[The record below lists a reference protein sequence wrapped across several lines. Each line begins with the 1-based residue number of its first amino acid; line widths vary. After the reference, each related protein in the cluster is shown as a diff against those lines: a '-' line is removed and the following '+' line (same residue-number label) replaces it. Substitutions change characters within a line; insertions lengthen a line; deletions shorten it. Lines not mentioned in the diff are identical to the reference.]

1 MIEIE
6 VFDEM
11 FDYLREKYL
20 SDCCFQDHLNHHL
33 FLCHQIYQNDVLKK
47 KTKLN
52 FFLKRYITNN
62 IKLTFVE
69 FMKKI
74 IRKIFFI
81 LYTRLTDNFLCFK
94 I

>member
-11 FDYLREKYL
+11 FDYMRGKYL
-20 SDCCFQDHLNHHL
+20 SDCYFQNHLNHHL
-33 FLCHQIYQNDVLKK
+33 FLYQIYQNDVLKRK
-47 KTKLN
+47 DEVEL
-52 FFLKRYITNN
+52 FLKRYITNN

-69 FMKKI
+69 FMNKI

-81 LYTRLTDNFLCFK
+81 LYTRLTDNFLYFK
-94 I
+94 V